1 VVSNNILDRLHGEVC
16 PLPFVSLFISDCLEK
31 GLDMNA
37 GGARYNFTSPVAI
50 GLVTT
55 ADSLAAIK
63 RLVFEERRVSMS
75 DLLKALDGNFQGQ
88 ESLRQTLLN
97 GAPKFGNDDDY
108 VDGLANQVLHL
119 WVEAV
124 NGSTNPRGGPW
135 LPGIYSM
142 TASVG
147 FGERCAA
154 SADGRMAGEPLND
167 NISPVHGRERK
178 GPTAVARSVGK
189 LDMVLVPHGAIL
201 NMRFSPM
208 VLKGE
213 EGLKSFASFL
223 RAYVRLGGWHN
234 QFNVIGTETL
244 REAQRHPELYRG
256 LLIRVSGYSAFFVEL
271 SREVQEDIIARMEY
285 R

>member
-1 VVSNNILDRLHGEVC
+1 
-16 PLPFVSLFISDCLEK
+16 
-31 GLDMNA
+31 MNS

-55 ADSLAAIK
+55 ADSLAAVK
-63 RLVFEERRVSMS
+63 RLVFEERRVSMA
-75 DLLKALDGNFQGQ
+75 DLLAALDADFVGR
-88 ESLRQTLLN
+88 EPLRQTLVN
-97 GAPKFGNDDDY
+97 SAPKFGNDDDY

-119 WVEAV
+119 WVDAV
-124 NGSTNPRGGPW
+124 SGRTNPRGGPW
-135 LPGIYSM
+135 VPGIYSM

-154 SADGRMAGEPLND
+154 SPDGRKAGEPLND

-178 GPTAVARSVGK
+178 GPTAVAKSVGK
-189 LDMVLVPHGAIL
+189 LDMHLVPHGAIL

-208 VLKGE
+208 VLQGE
-213 EGLKSFASFL
+213 EGLKSFVSFL

-234 QFNVIGTETL
+234 QFNVMDTKTL
-244 REAQRHPELYRG
+244 REAQRRPELYRG

-271 SREVQEDIIARMEY
+271 SPEVQEDIIARVEY
-285 R
+285 Q